1 MIPLF
6 KGLIP
11 AIVLT
16 WVVTGI
22 IGSNGSKGGFLFIH
36 LVHIAGNS
44 AYSIPAVDYYWS
56 WPLFFA
62 SAALGFFIF
71 KMME

>member
-1 MIPLF
+1 MISLF

-11 AIVLT
+11 AAVLT
-16 WVVTGI
+16 WVVALV

-36 LVHIAGNS
+36 QIHVAGNS
-44 AYSIPAVDYYWS
+44 ALSMPSFNFYWS

-62 SAALGFFIF
+62 SAGLGFFIF